1 MPYTLVV
8 IAVAMTIYNLERAV
22 DLALGRDRPTWEACG
37 ARAQGQAL
45 MNAEALLDQVEQNEA
60 EHKPHN
66 TSCFMAAAVRDLA
79 VLQGKD
85 VFVPRSAAGDTLQFP
100 VAKVPSG

>member
-22 DLALGRDRPTWEACG
+22 DIALGRDRPAWEALG
-37 ARAQGQAL
+37 ARERGMAL

-60 EHKPHN
+60 DHKPHN
-66 TSCFMAAAVRDLA
+66 TSCLIAAAVRDLA
-79 VLQGKD
+79 VLQAKD
-85 VFVPRSAAGDTLQFP
+85 AIVPVVQGPPLQFP
-100 VAKVPSG
+100 VAGPVTG